1 MSAQPIQRR
10 QLYTSCAILAIPLAL
25 AGMAAHAQTTS
36 STAGV
41 LRTST
46 VGTAATGANSTVTV
60 AAAASTVTTGKTA
73 AATTTTASTG
83 ATAKPAT
90 TTTVSSSTTPTVK
103 PASTG
108 TATTSAAPVTAYS
121 NTSKF
126 GNFLRPFAA
135 NSLWN
140 ARPVNPKFGTFAIPT
155 SDYYPVVG
163 SGAYSAGVFEGLPTD
178 PPMEIVGPAGSK
190 GLWNADAEEYVPS
203 ITVPHFPTTTT
214 PSTSGD
220 GHADIIDSAT
230 GIVHSFWQLKQVN
243 GKWQAHTYGWTRV
256 DGSGWGDPAR
266 YYQGARA
273 AAVPPL
279 AGLIRKHEID
289 DGADSFSH
297 ALSMSLTFNALGG
310 KPTYVYPATSADTY
324 AASLNSGQIP
334 EGSLVMLPPSFD
346 VSKLTSPKLRKV
358 ANTLKKY
365 GAYVVD
371 QNAGTPYF
379 IYVEN
384 NSGYC
389 MHCMPWNSVV
399 AAELQQVRAAL
410 RQVVAADGWLDGD
423 GKAMVP
429 QTKFNLLSM
438 RGPWTR
444 VSGTGTGKF
453 NTYSQAVEFGP
464 TTAATTLTNG
474 TGRGLAGV
482 TWAKTEPGTTMKL
495 TAITTGGGKF
505 RAQVYGG
512 SKVAFDT
519 GLMENGATAR
529 FVLPT
534 GGWYVFYAISGVGA
548 SSTVRATLETVTP

>member
-1 MSAQPIQRR
+1 M
-10 QLYTSCAILAIPLAL
+10 
-25 AGMAAHAQTTS
+25 
-36 STAGV
+36 
-41 LRTST
+41 
-46 VGTAATGANSTVTV
+46 
-60 AAAASTVTTGKTA
+60 
-73 AATTTTASTG
+73 
-83 ATAKPAT
+83 
-90 TTTVSSSTTPTVK
+90 
-103 PASTG
+103 
-108 TATTSAAPVTAYS
+108 
-121 NTSKF
+121 
-126 GNFLRPFAA
+126 
-135 NSLWN
+135 
-140 ARPVNPKFGTFAIPT
+140 
-155 SDYYPVVG
+155 VG

-190 GLWNADAEEYVPS
+190 GLWNADAEEYTPS
-203 ITVPHFPTTTT
+203 ITIPHFPTATT

-220 GHADIIDSAT
+220 GHADIIDSTT

-243 GKWQAHTYGWTRV
+243 GKWQAHTYGWTKV
-256 DGSGWGDPAR
+256 DGRGWGDPAR

-273 AAVPPL
+273 AGVPPL

-297 ALSMSLTFNALGG
+297 ALAMSLTFNALGG

-324 AASLNSGQIP
+324 AASLNYGQIP

-346 VSKLTSPKLRKV
+346 VSKLTSAKLRKV

-371 QNAGTPYF
+371 QNEGTPYY

-399 AAELQQVRAAL
+399 AAELQTVRAAL
-410 RQVVAADGWLDGD
+410 RQVVAADGWIDGD

-429 QTKFNLLSM
+429 QKQFNLLSM

-444 VSGTGTGKF
+444 QTGTGTGKF
-453 NTYSQAVEFGP
+453 NTYSGAVEFGP
-464 TTAATTLTNG
+464 TTGPTTLVNG
-474 TGRGLAGV
+474 TNRGLAGV
-482 TWAKTEPGTTMKL
+482 NWAKATAGTTMKL

-505 RAQVYGG
+505 RAQVYSG
-512 SKVAFDT
+512 STIAFDT
-519 GLMENGATAR
+519 GMMINGATAR

-534 GGWYVFYAISGVGA
+534 GGWYVFYVVSGTGAA
-548 SSTVRATLETVTP
+548 SSVKATLETVTP

>member
-1 MSAQPIQRR
+1 MSAHPSKRR
-10 QLYTSCAILAIPLAL
+10 QLYTSCAVFALPLAL
-25 AGMAAHAQTTS
+25 ASMTGAHAQ
-36 STAGV
+36 TAGV

-46 VGTAATGANSTVTV
+46 VGTVASGTNTKTTVTM
-60 AAAASTVTTGKTA
+60 AAVASTVTTGK
-73 AATTTTASTG
+73 G
-83 ATAKPAT
+83 ATATSTTSSTGTTATPAS
-90 TTTVSSSTTPTVK
+90 TTTVSTSTTPTVK
-103 PASTG
+103 PPSTG
-108 TATTSAAPVTAYS
+108 ITSTAPVAAYS
-121 NTSKF
+121 NTTRF

-178 PPMEIVGPAGSK
+178 PPMQISGPAGSK
-190 GLWNADAEEYVPS
+190 GIWNADAEEYLPS
-203 ITVPHFPTTTT
+203 ITIPHFPTSTT

-243 GKWQAHTYGWTRV
+243 GKWQAHTYGWTKV

-297 ALSMSLTFNALGG
+297 ALSMSMTFNALGA

-324 AASLNSGQIP
+324 ASTRNYGQIP
-334 EGSLVMLPPSFD
+334 EGALVMLPPSFD
-346 VSKLTSPKLRKV
+346 VSKLTSAKLRKV

-399 AAELQQVRAAL
+399 AAELQTVRAAL
-410 RQVVAADGWLDGD
+410 RQVVATDGWIDGE

-444 VSGTGTGKF
+444 LSGTGTGKF

-464 TTAATTLTNG
+464 TTNVTTLSNA
-474 TGRGLAGV
+474 TGRGLASV
-482 TWAKTEPGTTMKL
+482 SWAKATAGTTMKL

-512 SKVAFDT
+512 QTVAFDT
-519 GLMENGATAR
+519 GPMDNGATAR
-529 FVLPT
+529 FVLPV

>member
-10 QLYTSCAILAIPLAL
+10 QLYTSCAILALPLAL
-25 AGMAAHAQTTS
+25 ASMAGANAQTTS
-36 STAGV
+36 STTASGV

-46 VGTAATGANSTVTV
+46 VATV
-60 AAAASTVTTGKTA
+60 AAG
-73 AATTTTASTG
+73 ATTTTSVTAGAVSTG
-83 ATAKPAT
+83 KDSTPTTAGAATQPAST
-90 TTTVSSSTTPTVK
+90 TTTSTSTTPTIRTG
-103 PASTG
+103 STG
-108 TATTSAAPVTAYS
+108 TAASTTPVAAYS
-121 NTSKF
+121 NTTRF

-135 NSLWN
+135 NSMWN

-155 SDYYPVVG
+155 SSYYPVVG
-163 SGAYSAGVFEGLPTD
+163 SGAYSAGVFEGMPTD
-178 PPMEIVGPAGSK
+178 PPAVIYGPAGSK
-190 GLWNADAEEYVPS
+190 GIWNADAEEYTPS
-203 ITVPHFPTTTT
+203 ITVPHFPTATT

-243 GKWQAHTYGWTRV
+243 GKWQAHTYGWTKV
-256 DGSGWGDPAR
+256 DGRGWGDPAR

-273 AAVPPL
+273 AGVPPL

-297 ALSMSLTFNALGG
+297 ALAMSLTFNALGG
-310 KPTYVYPATSADTY
+310 KPSYVYPATSADTH
-324 AASLNSGQIP
+324 AATLNSGQIP

-346 VSKLTSPKLRKV
+346 VSKLTSPKLRKI

-365 GAYVVD
+365 GAYIVD
-371 QNAGTPYF
+371 QNEGTPYY

-399 AAELQQVRAAL
+399 AAELQTVRAAL
-410 RQVVAADGWLDGD
+410 RQVVAADGWIDGD

-444 VSGTGTGKF
+444 QSGTGTGKF
-453 NTYSQAVEFGP
+453 NTYSESVEFGP
-464 TTAATTLTNG
+464 TTAATTLVNG
-474 TGRGLAGV
+474 TGRGLGGV
-482 TWAKTEPGTTMKL
+482 TWAKTPAGTTMKL

-505 RAQVYGG
+505 RAQVYTG
-512 SKVAFDT
+512 SKMTFDT
-519 GLMENGATAR
+519 GAMVNGATAR

-548 SSTVRATLETVTP
+548 SSSVRATLETVDP